1 MNVKNQLQK
10 ILQLGINEDQVF
22 LRSYTSIWKW
32 LYQIEK
38 FKLMTSLNGL
48 VYDIQHVGSTAIS
61 GIPAK
66 PIIDICIAISNYKA
80 AMLCVHRIEG
90 LGYKY
95 KGENDTLQQHYFVK
109 GIPTAYHLYMV
120 EKGNNI
126 FINGVLFRDYIK
138 QCSDVATNYVIL
150 KQQLA
155 LQFATDRIEYQKAK
169 QSFVNQVIEKA
180 KSEHNYGC

>member
-10 ILQLGINEDQVF
+10 ILQLGISEDQVY
-22 LRSYTSIWKW
+22 LRPYTAIWKL
-32 LYQIEK
+32 LYGIAK
-38 FKLMTSLNGL
+38 FRLKASLDGL
-48 VYDIQHVGSTAIS
+48 VADIQHVGSTAIP
-61 GIPAK
+61 GMPAK
-66 PIIDICIAISNYKA
+66 PIIDICISIFNYKA

-120 EKGNNI
+120 RKENSI
-126 FINGVLFRDYIK
+126 LDNGVYFRDYLK
-138 QCSDVATNYVIL
+138 RHPDAFNNYIIL
-150 KQQLA
+150 KRKLA
-155 LQFATDRIEYQKAK
+155 RQFVTDRREYQKAK

-180 KSEHNYGC
+180 KTELNYGC